1 MQSILRIVLCAGV
14 IACCAAPT
22 LLAQEPGGADQSQ
35 DRHLRNECR
44 RAGQILQTGQ
54 PAPHYEWAIGTIRR
68 CVETGGEVLAS
79 VWTRPPTDSSSLNSL
94 FFASY
99 TLRDGLVTEAAI
111 AAASNGG
118 LPQLVRLNAIRVLVG
133 HAVPRFRMSLT
144 QLPPDLAPGVY
155 ETIGSVSHVVVYE
168 GARPIDSETLDNILD
183 TLSRLR
189 SDPDPRIA
197 SAAAYV
203 FPEVSYRLRGTP

>member
-1 MQSILRIVLCAGV
+1 MLSIFRGLICAGV
-14 IACCAAPT
+14 IAYCAARP
-22 LLAQEPGGADQSQ
+22 LLAQEPGGGDQSQ
-35 DRHLRNECR
+35 DRHLRNECC
-44 RAGQILQTGQ
+44 RAGQILQTAQ
-54 PAPHYEWAIGTIRR
+54 PAPHYEWAIGTISR
-68 CVETGGEVLAS
+68 CIETGGEVLAS
-79 VWTRPPTDSSSLNSL
+79 VWVRPPTDSSSLNSL
-94 FFASY
+94 FRASY
-99 TLRDGLVTEAAI
+99 RLRDARVTEAAI
-111 AAASNGG
+111 TTASNGS

-133 HAVPRFRMSLT
+133 HAVPRFLMSLT
-144 QLPPDLAPGVY
+144 ELPPDLRPGVY
-155 ETIGSVSHVVVYE
+155 ETIGSVSHVVAYE